1 MRIFIATQ
9 GRRLCYAVV
18 YSLDATRCVILHL
31 AAAQSLQRA
40 AGGTLGLWT
49 AGGIV
54 AVIEIAVSQVRNADR
69 EPQFRAT
76 FSQKTEAMKIASSS
90 VRPSSAGD

>member
-1 MRIFIATQ
+1 MRIFTATQ
-9 GRRLCYAVV
+9 GRRLCYDVV

-40 AGGTLGLWT
+40 PGGKLGLWT

-54 AVIEIAVSQVRNADR
+54 AVVEIAVSQVRNADH
-69 EPQFRAT
+69 EPQFCAT
-76 FSQKTEAMKIASSS
+76 SSHKQ
-90 VRPSSAGD
+90 RR